1 MTTLD
6 KATETLRTLATYSS
20 PASLADLAG
29 QIGMPKPTLYR
40 VLKDLTARGM
50 VQQDDDG
57 AYALGYRT
65 FDLARQ
71 SLRSFG
77 VTDEVR
83 GIIVDLAQSVDL
95 SVHLSGFRGG
105 QLVYLDSIEVESLFL
120 TRSMIGTLRPLYA
133 SATGRCV
140 LANLDEA
147 SARQILEDSERTQLT
162 PRTVT
167 NVDEIMAG
175 FPAIRATGFAI
186 NDEEDELAS
195 VSVATHFEGPDGA
208 PLGGISIVAPSYEYS
223 AQDLVDRAPELVR
236 AGKSIS
242 ATFASV

>member
-6 KATETLRTLATYSS
+6 KATETLRSLATF
-20 PASLADLAG
+20 AEAANLADIAAEVG
-29 QIGMPKPTLYR
+29 IPKPTLYR

-50 VQQDDDG
+50 VQQDDTG
-57 AYALGYRT
+57 AYALGSRT
-65 FDLARQ
+65 FDLARR

-77 VTDEVR
+77 VSDEVR
-83 GIIVDLAQSVDL
+83 GIMVELAQSVDL

-105 QLVYLDSIEVESLFL
+105 QLVYLDNVEVESLFL

-140 LANLDEA
+140 LANLDEVT
-147 SARQILEDSERTQLT
+147 ARQILESSDRTQLT

-167 NVDEIMAG
+167 DIEEIIG
-175 FPAIRATGFAI
+175 GLGQIRETGYAI

-195 VSVATHFEGPDGA
+195 VSVATHFAGPDGA
-208 PLGGISIVAPSYEYS
+208 PLGGISIVAPSYEYT
-223 AQDLVDRAPELVR
+223 AQDLVDRAPQLVA
-236 AGKSIS
+236 AGKRIS
-242 ATFASV
+242 ATFAAV